1 MGLIG
6 RVRRRTRIAALAVV
20 TALLLSGCDFSVY
33 NLPLPGGANVGDNP
47 YHVTIMFRDVLDLV
61 PQSSV
66 KVDDISVGRVD
77 NITVSGYDA
86 KVDILL
92 KRSVKLPD
100 NAIATIRQTSL
111 LGEKFVSLAPPP
123 TNPSPNLLGDGDVI
137 GLDHSGR
144 NPEVEEVLGA
154 LSLLLNGGGVG
165 QLKTITDQMNKAFGG
180 RESEIRDSLNQLRIF
195 MTQLAGR
202 KNDIV
207 TAIARVNNLSKS
219 LNAHTGDLDLALK
232 KLPSAI
238 KTVNT
243 QRDDLVKMLQALARL
258 SGVGTRVIQASK
270 QGTIDSLNA
279 LAPVLANLA
288 KAGTDLPNSLQIF
301 LTFPFIDGVVGKN
314 PQQAR
319 DLHMGDYTNL
329 NARIDLNLVSIL
341 QQGIGVP
348 GGPNIGLNCSNVTQK
363 DLGQLCKTAS
373 GQVKK
378 VTDQLLKNLG
388 GGGGGKGGGLLGGGG
403 GGNPLGGVT
412 GSAPKLGRAPV
423 GQTSA
428 QHGQTLS
435 VQGVDTG
442 LASMLLWGVIPK

>member
-1 MGLIG
+1 MGLVG
-6 RVRRRTRIAALAVV
+6 RFRRRTRIIALAAVS
-20 TALLLSGCDFSVY
+20 ALLLSGCDFSVY
-33 NLPLPGGANVGDNP
+33 NLPLPGGADVGDNP
-47 YHVTIMFRDVLDLV
+47 YQVTVMFRDVLDLV

-66 KVDDISVGRVD
+66 KVDDISVGRVED
-77 NITVSGYDA
+77 ITVSGYSA
-86 KVDILL
+86 KVHILL

-123 TNPSPNLLGDGDVI
+123 TDPSPNLLGDGDVI
-137 GLDHSGR
+137 DLNHSGR

-165 QLKTITDQMNKAFGG
+165 QLKTITDEMNKAFGG
-180 RESEIRDSLNQLRIF
+180 REGEIRDSLNQLRIF

-207 TAIARVNNLSKS
+207 TAIARVNALSKS
-219 LNAHTGDLDLALK
+219 LNAHTGDLDLALNE
-232 KLPSAI
+232 LPSAI

-279 LAPVLANLA
+279 LAPTLTQLA

-329 NARIDLNLVSIL
+329 NARLDLNLVQIL
-341 QQGIGVP
+341 QQPP
-348 GGPNIGLNCSNVTQK
+348 GLPSSDPCDQFKNSPLFGPCQQAESQGTKALQ
-363 DLGQLCKTAS
+363 DF
-373 GQVKK
+373 
-378 VTDQLLKNLG
+378 LKNLPQPPAG
-388 GGGGGKGGGLLGGGG
+388 GGGG
-403 GGNPLGGVT
+403 GGNNPLGGLTNNV
-412 GSAPKLGRAPV
+412 PKLGRAPV
-423 GQTSA
+423 GQPSTD
-428 QHGQTLS
+428 HGVRLS
-435 VQGVDTG
+435 SHGVNTG
-442 LASMLLWGVIPK
+442 LASILVWGVIPK